1 MQLQIERGNSMKLD
15 EDKLSTAI
23 KSREISR
30 VNYLYGEERF
40 LVKTYTDRLLDATV
54 GKDRN
59 DINLIKLAG
68 TFPVDTLTDSIDSMP
83 LFADSKAVL
92 ISDLDLEKFDDNGIE
107 IILNSL
113 KDVPDECTVII
124 SMTGNTEQLKKAK
137 NKKLITALTKQKNAA
152 VCEFAHLTTARV
164 TELIMKKAAKR
175 GCVISRTDAQHIA
188 ELTLC
193 DLSLAST
200 ETDKLCSYAGTGE
213 ITAEMIDKLTIKQL
227 DTSIYSLA
235 TELLKGN
242 RRQALLI
249 LDDLIAQKIEPV
261 VILAALSSNYID
273 FYRAKTAQ
281 GAGKSSQQT
290 ADDFGY
296 AKNRTFVVTKAMNLV
311 SRLDTEHIRNC
322 LDILFNADLALKTSA
337 INCRTVLE
345 ETIVK
350 LSPEK
355 IRRSY
360 Y

>member
-1 MQLQIERGNSMKLD
+1 MKLD
-15 EDKLSTAI
+15 EDKLSTGI
-23 KSREISR
+23 KSGEISR

-40 LVKTYTDRLLDATV
+40 LVKTYTDRLIDATV

-59 DINLIKLAG
+59 DINLTKLG
-68 TFPVDTLTDSIDSMP
+68 STFPVDTLIDSIESMP

-92 ISDLDLEKFDDNGIE
+92 ISDLDMEKFDESGIE
-107 IILNSL
+107 TILSTF

-124 SMTGNTEQLKKAK
+124 SMTGNPEQLKKAK
-137 NKKLITALTKQKNAA
+137 NKKLITALSKQKNAA
-152 VCEFAHLTTARV
+152 VCEFTHLTPARV

-175 GCVISRTDAQHIA
+175 SCVISRPNAQHIA

-193 DLSLAST
+193 DLSLSSA
-200 ETDKLCSYAGTGE
+200 ETDKLCSYVGTGE

-235 TELLKGN
+235 TELTKGN
-242 RRQALLI
+242 RKQALLI
-249 LDDLIAQKIEPV
+249 LDDLIAQKIDPI
-261 VILAALSSNYID
+261 VILASLSSNYID
-273 FYRAKTAQ
+273 FYRAKAAQ
-281 GAGKSSQQT
+281 SSGKGASQV
-290 ADDFGY
+290 AEDFGY

-311 SRLDTEHIRNC
+311 SRLDMSHIRNC
-322 LDILFNADLALKTSA
+322 LDILFNADIMLKTSA
-337 INCRTVLE
+337 VDSRTVLE

-355 IRRSY
+355 SRRAY